1 MKKLFLVGM
10 GISDERSIPLS
21 GLDRIEEADVV
32 FAEMFTSLLE
42 EGSLDRLSRLTG
54 KEIIPLGRRELEEDE
69 EVMSA
74 FNENESVC
82 LLTAGDPLAAT
93 THQELRLDA
102 MRKGIDVEMINSG
115 SIFTAAAAHAGLQ
128 HYKFGRTTT
137 IGYPEPNFSPTSPLH
152 VILENRKMGLH
163 TLVLLD
169 IRVHENRFMTSGE
182 ALSIILEMDR
192 RDGPGLIGPELKV
205 AALARIGRK
214 DWKLVYGRIND
225 VKSFDMG
232 PPPHCMIIPGDL
244 HFLEEEILE
253 RFSL

>member
-10 GISDERSIPLS
+10 GLSDERSIPLS

-32 FAEMFTSLLE
+32 FAEMFTSLLV
-42 EGSLDRLSRLTG
+42 EGSIDRLSQLTG
-54 KEIIPLGRRELEEDE
+54 KEIILLGRRELEEGE

-74 FNENESVC
+74 FDENERVC

-102 MRKGIDVEMINSG
+102 MRRGIDVEMINSG

-137 IGYPEPNFSPTSPLH
+137 IGYPEPNFHPTSPLQ

-163 TLVLLD
+163 SLVLLD
-169 IRVHENRFMTSGE
+169 IRAHEGRFMTAAE
-182 ALSIILEMDR
+182 ALAIIMDMGR
-192 RDGPGLIGPELKV
+192 ADGPGPIDPELKV
-205 AALARIGRK
+205 VALARLGRK
-214 DWKLVYGRIND
+214 DWKVAYGRID
-225 VKSFDMG
+225 EIRSLDMG
-232 PPPHCMIIPGDL
+232 PPPHCMVIPGDL
-244 HFLEEEILE
+244 HFLEEEVLE
-253 RFSL
+253 HFSV

>member
-21 GLDRIEEADVV
+21 GLDRIEEADVI

-42 EGSLDRLSRLTG
+42 EGSLDRLSGLTG

-74 FNENESVC
+74 FDENDRVC

-102 MRKGIDVEMINSG
+102 MRRGIDVEMINSG

-137 IGYPEPNFSPTSPLH
+137 IGYPEPNFLPTSPLH
-152 VILENRKMGLH
+152 VIVENRKMGLH

-169 IRVHENRFMTSGE
+169 IKAHEGRFMTAGE
-182 ALSIILEMDR
+182 ALSIILEMDE
-192 RDGPGLIGPELKV
+192 RDGPGAIDPELKV

-214 DWKLVYGRIND
+214 DWKVVYGSINE
-225 VKSFDMG
+225 VKSFDLG
-232 PPPHCMIIPGDL
+232 PPPHCLIVPGNL
-244 HFLEEEILE
+244 HFLEEEVLE
-253 RFSL
+253 QFSL